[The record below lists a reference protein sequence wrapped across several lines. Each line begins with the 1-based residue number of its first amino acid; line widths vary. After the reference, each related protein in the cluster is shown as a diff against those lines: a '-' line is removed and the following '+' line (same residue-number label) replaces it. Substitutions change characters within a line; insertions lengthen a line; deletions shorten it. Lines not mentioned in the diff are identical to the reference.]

1 MDTKEILS
9 KIDQLKTEVE
19 AMQADPLLRKDYREK
34 VKELMRWRRRYTRLP
49 RDQKLSTNE

>member
-34 VKELMRWRRRYTRLP
+34 VKELMRWRRRYTQLP
-49 RDQKLSTNE
+49 RDQKLAIL